1 MHVVQAATKI
11 VKMVQCSYQNV
22 FMNPNLNFIKGI
34 SSLKNNESRLRFI
47 TYITNIFVSD
57 LIVMSYVY
65 LSFDE
70 LIFQNG
76 LYIQINSVSNKIFIN
91 LVIRGYRLKNLSP

>member
-1 MHVVQAATKI
+1 
-11 VKMVQCSYQNV
+11 
-22 FMNPNLNFIKGI
+22 MNPNLNFIKGI

-76 LYIQINSVSNKIFIN
+76 LYIQINSLSNIIFIN
-91 LVIRGYRLKNLSP
+91 VVIRGYRLKNLSP